1 MELNQFE
8 KNKTWELVNFP
19 TGKNNIAVEWI
30 YKTKLNE
37 KCQIEKH
44 KARLVA
50 KGYAQRRKTDYGE
63 TFAPVARLDIVRLGL
78 AIVEK
83 KNSLCIN

>member
-1 MELNQFE
+1 M
-8 KNKTWELVNFP
+8 VDFP
-19 TGKNNIAVEWI
+19 ICENNIGVKSV

-37 KCQIEKH
+37 KDEIEKH

-50 KGYAQRRKTDYGE
+50 KGFPQQLVIDCGE
-63 TFAPVARLDIVRLGL
+63 TFALVARLDIVRLGL